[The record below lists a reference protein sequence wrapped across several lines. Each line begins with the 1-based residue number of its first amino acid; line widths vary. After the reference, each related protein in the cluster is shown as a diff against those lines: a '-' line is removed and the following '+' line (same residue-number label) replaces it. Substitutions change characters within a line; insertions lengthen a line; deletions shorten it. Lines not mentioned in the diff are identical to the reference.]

1 MKKKLIVIGAGGK
14 MGFRVS
20 RKLWTSEEYES
31 YFCEI
36 SETGIA
42 RLEGLGIRQNWE
54 SSGEITRQ
62 NPKTKKR
69 ERTNGLINKIRLVV
83 FYRMQTNQEGGSVYI
98 F

>member
-42 RLEGLGIRQNWE
+42 RLEGLGIQDICLLYTSPSPRD
-54 SSGEITRQ
+54 
-62 NPKTKKR
+62 
-69 ERTNGLINKIRLVV
+69 
-83 FYRMQTNQEGGSVYI
+83 
-98 F
+98 

>member
-36 SETGIA
+36 SETGIQGS
-42 RLEGLGIRQNWE
+42 RDWGF
-54 SSGEITRQ
+54 
-62 NPKTKKR
+62 
-69 ERTNGLINKIRLVV
+69 KIS
-83 FYRMQTNQEGGSVYI
+83 Q
-98 F
+98 